1 MVLRDGPRQNDAK
14 KKQSTNR
21 LFVISIQNGV
31 DNLLGGC

>member
-14 KKQSTNR
+14 KQQSTKR
-21 LFVISIQNGV
+21 LLVISIKNGV